1 MDIKDIVE
9 KYKAEDPKL
18 FEYIGRLVEEKAQ
31 EGKWDKGIDE
41 ESEDLT
47 QMLIYEYATSLEKI
61 TKGKVSAKFVVDKLS
76 KQMGKMRYG
85 EYKKGLDEDVT
96 YDNVPVTSKEYT
108 EMCRV
113 KSNFGAHAPTYIE
126 DGREKCA
133 IVLFDNSQQYDYN
146 GKPVTL
152 TGIDLSNLSDIRG
165 TVFHEWSHIMEK
177 CFIKASDLKKE
188 DIIYKEGDSTYINA
202 CLSPDLTMEE
212 YKDYIAN
219 VDNLLQS
226 DEEVMFGG
234 ISTIEINER
243 KSPNRRIMHNQISE
257 GATELLSRLVMKEV
271 GDEVIDSTRYEDKVE
286 FVEKVFKS
294 QGIDEAVATY
304 VTDSR
309 TLTRELEERKID
321 GQSLLHYSSRHL
333 DFLGNVEGVLAR
345 DVISKGVEPEI
356 LEGVKGR
363 LIEFWKTHPES
374 TNADRGVV
382 FNEIIDSLPVELSKP
397 ARRTLVQAISYQDR
411 DREFRAA
418 IDREFPVKEEKPRIA
433 EDVKESAKRLALGRS
448 GKDVKEVSTEVKDTY
463 LGKEET
469 KDEKHQV
476 ESEEIE

>member
-9 KYKAEDPKL
+9 KYKAEDPRL
-18 FEYIGRLVEEKAQ
+18 FEYIGRLVDEKAQ
-31 EGKWDKGIDE
+31 EGKWDKGIDD

-76 KQMGKMRYG
+76 SQMGKMRYG

-152 TGIDLSNLSDIRG
+152 TGIDLSNLSDVRG
-165 TVFHEWSHIMEK
+165 TAFHEWSHIMEK

-271 GDEVIDSTRYEDKVE
+271 GDEVIDPTRYEDKVK
-286 FVEKVFKS
+286 FIEKVFKS

-309 TLTRELEERKID
+309 ALTRELEDKKIN

-418 IDREFPVKEEKPRIA
+418 IDREFPEKEERPRIA
-433 EDVKESAKRLALGRS
+433 EDVKESAKKLALGRN
-448 GKDVKEVSTEVKDTY
+448 GKDIKEVSAEVRDAY
-463 LGKEET
+463 VGKEET
-469 KDEKHQV
+469 KEEKYQA
-476 ESEEIE
+476 ESEELE

>member
-18 FEYIGRLVEEKAQ
+18 FEYIGRLVEEKAR
-31 EGKWDKGIDE
+31 EGKWDKGIDD
-41 ESEDLT
+41 ESKDLT

-76 KQMGKMRYG
+76 SQMGKMRYG

-113 KSNFGAHAPTYIE
+113 KSNFGAHAPTYME
-126 DGREKCA
+126 DGKEKCA

-152 TGIDLSNLSDIRG
+152 TGIDLSNLSDVRG
-165 TVFHEWSHIMEK
+165 TAFHEWSHIMEK

-188 DIIYKEGDSTYINA
+188 DIIYKEGESTYINA

-271 GDEVIDSTRYEDKVE
+271 GDEVIDPTRYEDKVK

-294 QGIDEAVATY
+294 QGIDEAVAIY
-304 VTDSR
+304 ITDSR
-309 TLTRELEERKID
+309 ALTRELEERKID

-333 DFLGNVEGVLAR
+333 DFLGNVEGTLAR
-345 DVISKGVEPEI
+345 DIISKGVEPEI
-356 LEGVKGR
+356 LEGVKGK
-363 LIEFWKTHPES
+363 LMEFWKTHPES

-382 FNEIIDSLPVELSKP
+382 FNEIIDNLPVELSKP
-397 ARRTLVQAISYQDR
+397 ARRTLVQAISYPDR
-411 DREFRAA
+411 DREFKAA
-418 IDREFPVKEEKPRIA
+418 MNREFPEKEERPRIA

-448 GKDVKEVSTEVKDTY
+448 GKDIKEVSAEVRDAY
-463 LGKEET
+463 VGKEET
-469 KDEKHQV
+469 KEEKHQV
-476 ESEEIE
+476 ESEELE

>member
-1 MDIKDIVE
+1 
-9 KYKAEDPKL
+9 
-18 FEYIGRLVEEKAQ
+18 
-31 EGKWDKGIDE
+31 
-41 ESEDLT
+41 
-47 QMLIYEYATSLEKI
+47 
-61 TKGKVSAKFVVDKLS
+61 
-76 KQMGKMRYG
+76 MGKMRYG

-96 YDNVPVTSKEYT
+96 YDNVPVTSREYT

-113 KSNFGAHAPTYIE
+113 RSNFGAHAPTYME
-126 DGREKCA
+126 DGKEKCA
-133 IVLFDNSQQYDYN
+133 IVLFDNRQKYDYN

-188 DIIYKEGDSTYINA
+188 DIIYKEGESTYINA

-219 VDNLLQS
+219 VDKLLQS

-271 GDEVIDSTRYEDKVE
+271 GDEVIDPTRYENKVE
-286 FVEKVFKS
+286 FVEKVFRS

-309 TLTRELEERKID
+309 ALTRELEDKKIN

-356 LEGVKGR
+356 LEGVKGK
-363 LIEFWKTHPES
+363 LIEFWKAHPES
-374 TNADRGVV
+374 TNADKGVV
-382 FNEIIDSLPVELSKP
+382 FNEIIDNLPVELSKP

-411 DREFRAA
+411 DREFKQAL
-418 IDREFPVKEEKPRIA
+418 DREFPEKEERPRIA
-433 EDVKESAKRLALGRS
+433 EDVKGSAKRLALGRS
-448 GKDVKEVSTEVKDTY
+448 GKDIKEVSAEVRDAY

-469 KDEKHQV
+469 KEEKHQV
-476 ESEEIE
+476 ESEELE

>member
-18 FEYIGRLVEEKAQ
+18 FEYIGRLVDEKAQ
-31 EGKWDKGIDE
+31 QGKWDKGIDD

-76 KQMGKMRYG
+76 SQMGKMRYG

-96 YDNVPVTSKEYT
+96 YDNVSVTSKEYT

-113 KSNFGAHAPTYIE
+113 RSNFGAHAPTYME
-126 DGREKCA
+126 DGKEKCA

-152 TGIDLSNLSDIRG
+152 TGIDLSNLSDVRG

-177 CFIKASDLKKE
+177 CFIKASDLKRE
-188 DIIYKEGDSTYINA
+188 DVIYEEGDSTYINA

-271 GDEVIDSTRYEDKVE
+271 GDEVIDPTRYEDKVK
-286 FVEKVFKS
+286 FIEKVFKS

-309 TLTRELEERKID
+309 ALTRELEDKKIN

-411 DREFRAA
+411 DREFKQA
-418 IDREFPVKEEKPRIA
+418 IDREFPEKEERPRIA
-433 EDVKESAKRLALGRS
+433 EDVKESAKRLALERS
-448 GKDVKEVSTEVKDTY
+448 GKDIKEVSAEVRDAY
-463 LGKEET
+463 VGKEET

-476 ESEEIE
+476 ESEEL

>member
-1 MDIKDIVE
+1 MDIKDFVE

-18 FEYIGRLVEEKAQ
+18 FEYIGRLVDKKAQ
-31 EGKWDKGIDE
+31 EGKWDKGIYE

-61 TKGKVSAKFVVDKLS
+61 TKGKVSAKFVVDKLAS
-76 KQMGKMRYG
+76 QMGKMRYG

-113 KSNFGAHAPTYIE
+113 RSNFGAHAPTYIE

-133 IVLFDNSQQYDYN
+133 IVLFDNTQQYDYD
-146 GKPVTL
+146 GRPITL
-152 TGIDLSNLSDIRG
+152 TGIDLSNLSDVRG
-165 TVFHEWSHIMEK
+165 TAFHEWSHIMEK

-271 GDEVIDSTRYEDKVE
+271 GDEVIDPTRYEDKVK
-286 FVEKVFKS
+286 FIEKVFKS

-309 TLTRELEERKID
+309 ALTRELEDKKIN

-433 EDVKESAKRLALGRS
+433 EDVKESAKRLALERN
-448 GKDVKEVSTEVKDTY
+448 GKGVKEVSSEVRDAY
-463 LGKEET
+463 VGKEET
-469 KDEKHQV
+469 KEEKHQV
-476 ESEEIE
+476 ESEEL

>member
-9 KYKAEDPKL
+9 KDKAEDPKL
-18 FEYIGRLVEEKAQ
+18 FEYIGRLVDKKAR

-61 TKGKVSAKFVVDKLS
+61 TKGKVSAKFVVDKLAS
-76 KQMGKMRYG
+76 QMGKMRYG

-113 KSNFGAHAPTYIE
+113 KSNFGAHAPTYVE
-126 DGREKCA
+126 DGKEKCA

-152 TGIDLSNLSDIRG
+152 TGIDLSNLSDVRG
-165 TVFHEWSHIMEK
+165 TAFHEWSHIMEK

-271 GDEVIDSTRYEDKVE
+271 GDEVIDPTRYENKVK
-286 FVEKVFKS
+286 FVEKVFRS

-309 TLTRELEERKID
+309 ALTRELEDKKIN

-356 LEGVKGR
+356 LEGVKGK
-363 LIEFWKTHPES
+363 LIEFWKAHPES
-374 TNADRGVV
+374 TNADKGVV
-382 FNEIIDSLPVELSKP
+382 FNEIIDNLPVELSKP

-433 EDVKESAKRLALGRS
+433 EDVKESAKRLALGRN
-448 GKDVKEVSTEVKDTY
+448 GKGVKEVSSEVRDAY
-463 LGKEET
+463 VGKEET

-476 ESEEIE
+476 ESEEL

>member
-18 FEYIGRLVEEKAQ
+18 FEYIGRLVDKKVQ
-31 EGKWDKGIDE
+31 EGKWDKGIDD

-113 KSNFGAHAPTYIE
+113 KSNFGAHAPTYME
-126 DGREKCA
+126 DGKEKCA
-133 IVLFDNSQQYDYN
+133 IVLFDNNQQYDYN

-152 TGIDLSNLSDIRG
+152 TGIDLSNLSDVRG
-165 TVFHEWSHIMEK
+165 TAFHEWSHIMEK

-271 GDEVIDSTRYEDKVE
+271 GDEVIDPTRYENKVK

-309 TLTRELEERKID
+309 ALTRELEDKKIN

-345 DVISKGVEPEI
+345 DVISKGAEPEI
-356 LEGVKGR
+356 LEGVKGK
-363 LIEFWKTHPES
+363 LIEFWKAHPES
-374 TNADRGVV
+374 TNADKGVV
-382 FNEIIDSLPVELSKP
+382 FNEIIYSLPVELSKP

-418 IDREFPVKEEKPRIA
+418 IDREFPEKEERPRIA
-433 EDVKESAKRLALGRS
+433 EDVKESAKKLALGRN
-448 GKDVKEVSTEVKDTY
+448 GKDIKEVSTEVRDAY
-463 LGKEET
+463 VEKEET
-469 KDEKHQV
+469 KEEKYQA
-476 ESEEIE
+476 ESEELE

>member
-31 EGKWDKGIDE
+31 EGKWDKGIDD
-41 ESEDLT
+41 ESKDLT
-47 QMLIYEYATSLEKI
+47 QMLIYKYATSLEKI

-76 KQMGKMRYG
+76 SQMGKMRYG

-96 YDNVPVTSKEYT
+96 YDNVSVTSKEYT

-113 KSNFGAHAPTYIE
+113 RSNFGAHAPTYME
-126 DGREKCA
+126 DGKEKCA
-133 IVLFDNSQQYDYN
+133 IVLFDNNQQYDYN

-152 TGIDLSNLSDIRG
+152 TGIDLSNLSDVRG
-165 TVFHEWSHIMEK
+165 TAFHEWSHIMEK

-271 GDEVIDSTRYEDKVE
+271 GDEVIDPTRYEDKVK

-294 QGIDEAVATY
+294 QGIDEAVEAY

-309 TLTRELEERKID
+309 ALTRELEERKIN

-411 DREFRAA
+411 DREFKQA
-418 IDREFPVKEEKPRIA
+418 IDREFPEKEERPRIA
-433 EDVKESAKRLALGRS
+433 EDVKESAKRLALERS
-448 GKDVKEVSTEVKDTY
+448 GKDIKEVSAEVRDAY
-463 LGKEET
+463 VGKEET

-476 ESEEIE
+476 ESEEL

>member
-1 MDIKDIVE
+1 
-9 KYKAEDPKL
+9 
-18 FEYIGRLVEEKAQ
+18 
-31 EGKWDKGIDE
+31 
-41 ESEDLT
+41 
-47 QMLIYEYATSLEKI
+47 MLIYEYATSLEKI

-76 KQMGKMRYG
+76 SQMGKMRYG
-85 EYKKGLDEDVT
+85 EYKKGLDDDVT
-96 YDNVPVTSKEYT
+96 YDNAPVTSKEYT

-126 DGREKCA
+126 DGKEKCA

-152 TGIDLSNLSDIRG
+152 TGIDLSNLSDVRG

-177 CFIKASDLKKE
+177 CFIKASVLKRK
-188 DIIYKEGDSTYINA
+188 DVIYEEGDSTYINA

-219 VDNLLQS
+219 VDKLLQS

-271 GDEVIDSTRYEDKVE
+271 GDEVIDPTRYENKVK
-286 FVEKVFKS
+286 FVERVFKS

-309 TLTRELEERKID
+309 ALTRELEDKKIN

-345 DVISKGVEPEI
+345 DVISKGAEPEI
-356 LEGVKGR
+356 LEGVKGK

-433 EDVKESAKRLALGRS
+433 EDVKESAKRLALGRN
-448 GKDVKEVSTEVKDTY
+448 GKGVKEVSSEVRDAY
-463 LGKEET
+463 VGKEET

-476 ESEEIE
+476 ESEEL

>member
-1 MDIKDIVE
+1 MDIKDFVE

-18 FEYIGRLVEEKAQ
+18 FEYIGRLVDKKAR

-76 KQMGKMRYG
+76 SQMGKMRYG

-96 YDNVPVTSKEYT
+96 YDNVPVTSREYT

-113 KSNFGAHAPTYIE
+113 RSNFGAHAPTYME
-126 DGREKCA
+126 AGKEKCA

-152 TGIDLSNLSDIRG
+152 TGIDLSNLSDVRG
-165 TVFHEWSHIMEK
+165 TAFHEWSHIMEK

-271 GDEVIDSTRYEDKVE
+271 GDEVIDPTRYEDKVE

-294 QGIDEAVATY
+294 QGIDEAVAIY
-304 VTDSR
+304 ITDSR
-309 TLTRELEERKID
+309 ALTRELEERKID

-333 DFLGNVEGVLAR
+333 DFLGNVEGTLAR
-345 DVISKGVEPEI
+345 DILSKGAEPEI
-356 LEGVKGR
+356 LEDVKGK
-363 LIEFWKTHPES
+363 LMEFWKTHPES
-374 TNADRGVV
+374 SIADRGVV
-382 FNEIIDSLPVELSKP
+382 FNEIIDNLPVELSKP

-411 DREFRAA
+411 DREFKQA
-418 IDREFPVKEEKPRIA
+418 IDREFPVKEERPKIA
-433 EDVKESAKRLALGRS
+433 EEVKESAKRLALGRS
-448 GKDVKEVSTEVKDTY
+448 GKDVKEVSAEVRDAY
-463 LGKEET
+463 VGKEET
-469 KDEKHQV
+469 KEEKYQA
-476 ESEEIE
+476 ESEELE

>member
-9 KYKAEDPKL
+9 KYKAEDSKL
-18 FEYIGRLVEEKAQ
+18 FEYIGRLVDEKAR

-76 KQMGKMRYG
+76 SQMGKMRYG

-113 KSNFGAHAPTYIE
+113 KSNFGAHAPTYME
-126 DGREKCA
+126 DGKEKCA

-165 TVFHEWSHIMEK
+165 TSFHEWSHIMEK

-219 VDNLLQS
+219 VDKLLQS

-271 GDEVIDSTRYEDKVE
+271 GDEEIDPTRYEDKVK
-286 FVEKVFKS
+286 FVEKVFRS

-309 TLTRELEERKID
+309 ALTRELEDKKIN

-411 DREFRAA
+411 DRVFKQAL
-418 IDREFPVKEEKPRIA
+418 DREFPEIEERPRIA
-433 EDVKESAKRLALGRS
+433 EDVKESAKRLALERS
-448 GKDVKEVSTEVKDTY
+448 GKGVKEVSSEVRDAY
-463 LGKEET
+463 VGKEET

-476 ESEEIE
+476 ESEEL

>member
-31 EGKWDKGIDE
+31 EGKWDKGIDD
-41 ESEDLT
+41 ESKDLT

-76 KQMGKMRYG
+76 SQMGKMRYR

-96 YDNVPVTSKEYT
+96 YDNVSVTSKEYT

-113 KSNFGAHAPTYIE
+113 KSNFGAHAPTYME
-126 DGREKCA
+126 DGKEKCA
-133 IVLFDNSQQYDYN
+133 IVLFDNNQQYDYN

-152 TGIDLSNLSDIRG
+152 TGIDLSNLSDVRG
-165 TVFHEWSHIMEK
+165 TAFHEWSHIMEK

-257 GATELLSRLVMKEV
+257 GATELLSRLVMKEL
-271 GDEVIDSTRYEDKVE
+271 GDEVIDPTRYEDKVK

-294 QGIDEAVATY
+294 QGIDEAVAIY
-304 VTDSR
+304 ITDSR
-309 TLTRELEERKID
+309 ALTRELEERKID

-418 IDREFPVKEEKPRIA
+418 IDREFPEKEERPRIA
-433 EDVKESAKRLALGRS
+433 EDVKESAKKLALGRN
-448 GKDVKEVSTEVKDTY
+448 GKDIKEVSAEVRDAY
-463 LGKEET
+463 VGKEET
-469 KDEKHQV
+469 KEEKHQV
-476 ESEEIE
+476 ESEELE

>member
-18 FEYIGRLVEEKAQ
+18 FEYIGRLVYKKAQ
-31 EGKWDKGIDE
+31 EGKWDKGIDD

-76 KQMGKMRYG
+76 SQMGKMRYV

-152 TGIDLSNLSDIRG
+152 TGIDLSNLSDVRG
-165 TVFHEWSHIMEK
+165 TAFHEWSHIMEK

-271 GDEVIDSTRYEDKVE
+271 GDEVIDPTRYEDKVK
-286 FVEKVFKS
+286 FVEKVFRS
-294 QGIDEAVATY
+294 QGIDEAVAIY
-304 VTDSR
+304 ITDSR
-309 TLTRELEERKID
+309 ALTRELEERKID

-356 LEGVKGR
+356 LEGVKGK
-363 LIEFWKTHPES
+363 LIEFWKAHPES

-397 ARRTLVQAISYQDR
+397 TRRILVQAISYQDR

-448 GKDVKEVSTEVKDTY
+448 GKDVKEAATEVRDAY
-463 LGKEET
+463 VGKEET

-476 ESEEIE
+476 ESEEL

>member
-61 TKGKVSAKFVVDKLS
+61 TKGKVSAKFVVDKLAS
-76 KQMGKMRYG
+76 QMGKMRYG

-113 KSNFGAHAPTYIE
+113 RYNFGAHAPTYIE

-133 IVLFDNSQQYDYN
+133 IVLFDNTQQYDYD
-146 GKPVTL
+146 GRPITL
-152 TGIDLSNLSDIRG
+152 TGIDLSNLSDVRG
-165 TVFHEWSHIMEK
+165 TAFHEWSHIMEK

-271 GDEVIDSTRYEDKVE
+271 GDEVIDPTRYENKVK
-286 FVEKVFKS
+286 FIEKVFKS

-309 TLTRELEERKID
+309 ALTRELEDKKIN

-433 EDVKESAKRLALGRS
+433 EDVKESAKRLALGRN
-448 GKDVKEVSTEVKDTY
+448 GKGVKEVSSEVRDAY
-463 LGKEET
+463 VGKEET
-469 KDEKHQV
+469 KEEKHQV
-476 ESEEIE
+476 ESEEL

>member
-18 FEYIGRLVEEKAQ
+18 FEYIGRLVYKKAQ

-76 KQMGKMRYG
+76 SQMGKMRYG

-113 KSNFGAHAPTYIE
+113 KSNFGAHAPTYVE
-126 DGREKCA
+126 DGKEKCA

-152 TGIDLSNLSDIRG
+152 TGIDLSNLSDVRG
-165 TVFHEWSHIMEK
+165 TAFHEWSHIMEK

-188 DIIYKEGDSTYINA
+188 DIIYEEGDSTYINA

-271 GDEVIDSTRYEDKVE
+271 GDEVIDPTRYENKVK
-286 FVEKVFKS
+286 FVEKVFRS

-309 TLTRELEERKID
+309 ALTRELEDKKIN

-333 DFLGNVEGVLAR
+333 DFLGNVEGTLAR
-345 DVISKGVEPEI
+345 DIISKGAEPEI
-356 LEGVKGR
+356 LEGVKEK
-363 LIEFWKTHPES
+363 LMEFWKTHPES
-374 TNADRGVV
+374 TIADRGVI
-382 FNEIIDSLPVELSKP
+382 FNEIIDNLPVELSKP

-411 DREFRAA
+411 DREFKQA
-418 IDREFPVKEEKPRIA
+418 IDREFPEKEERPRIA
-433 EDVKESAKRLALGRS
+433 EDVKESAKRLALGRN
-448 GKDVKEVSTEVKDTY
+448 GKDIKEVSAEVRDAY
-463 LGKEET
+463 VGKEET

-476 ESEEIE
+476 ESEEL

>member
-9 KYKAEDPKL
+9 KYKAEDPRL
-18 FEYIGRLVEEKAQ
+18 FEYIGRLVDKKAK
-31 EGKWDKGIDE
+31 EGKWDKGIDD

-76 KQMGKMRYG
+76 SQMGKMRYG
-85 EYKKGLDEDVT
+85 EYKKGLDDDVT

-126 DGREKCA
+126 DGKEKCA

-152 TGIDLSNLSDIRG
+152 TGIDLSNLSDVRG

-271 GDEVIDSTRYEDKVE
+271 GDEVIDPTRYEDKVE

-294 QGIDEAVATY
+294 QGIDEAVKTY

-309 TLTRELEERKID
+309 ALTRELEERKID

-333 DFLGNVEGVLAR
+333 DFLGNVEGTLAR
-345 DVISKGVEPEI
+345 DILSKGAEPEI
-356 LEGVKGR
+356 LEGVKGK
-363 LIEFWKTHPES
+363 LMEFWKTHPES

-382 FNEIIDSLPVELSKP
+382 FNEIIDNLPVELSKP

-411 DREFRAA
+411 DRVFKQAL
-418 IDREFPVKEEKPRIA
+418 DREFPEKEERLGIA

-448 GKDVKEVSTEVKDTY
+448 GKDIKEVSTEVKDTY

-476 ESEEIE
+476 ESEELE

>member
-96 YDNVPVTSKEYT
+96 YDNVPVTSREYT

-113 KSNFGAHAPTYIE
+113 KSNFGAHAPTYME

-133 IVLFDNSQQYDYN
+133 IVLFDNRQKYDYN

-271 GDEVIDSTRYEDKVE
+271 GDEVIDPTRYENKVE
-286 FVEKVFKS
+286 FVERVFKS

-309 TLTRELEERKID
+309 ALTRELEDKKIN

-411 DREFRAA
+411 DREFRSA
-418 IDREFPVKEEKPRIA
+418 IDREFPVKEEKSRIA
-433 EDVKESAKRLALGRS
+433 EDVKESAKRLALERS
-448 GKDVKEVSTEVKDTY
+448 GKGVKEVSSEVRDAY
-463 LGKEET
+463 VGKEGT

-476 ESEEIE
+476 ESEELE

>member
-9 KYKAEDPKL
+9 KYKAEDSKF
-18 FEYIGRLVEEKAQ
+18 FEYIGRLVDKKAK
-31 EGKWDKGIDE
+31 EGKWDKGIDD

-76 KQMGKMRYG
+76 SQMGKMRYG

-96 YDNVPVTSKEYT
+96 YDNVPVTSREYT

-113 KSNFGAHAPTYIE
+113 RSNFGAHAPTYME
-126 DGREKCA
+126 AGKEKCA

-165 TVFHEWSHIMEK
+165 TAFHEWSHIMEK

-271 GDEVIDSTRYEDKVE
+271 GDEVIDPTRYEDKVE

-294 QGIDEAVATY
+294 QGIDEAVAIY
-304 VTDSR
+304 ITDSR
-309 TLTRELEERKID
+309 ALTRKLEERKID

-333 DFLGNVEGVLAR
+333 DFLGNVEGTLAR
-345 DVISKGVEPEI
+345 DILSKGAEPEI
-356 LEGVKGR
+356 LEGVKGK
-363 LIEFWKTHPES
+363 LMEFWKTHPES
-374 TNADRGVV
+374 TNADRGVI

-411 DREFRAA
+411 DREFKQA
-418 IDREFPVKEEKPRIA
+418 IDREFPVKEERPKIA
-433 EDVKESAKRLALGRS
+433 EDVKESAKRLALERS
-448 GKDVKEVSTEVKDTY
+448 GKDIKEVSAEVRDAY

-469 KDEKHQV
+469 KEEKYQA
-476 ESEEIE
+476 ESEELE

>member
-18 FEYIGRLVEEKAQ
+18 FEYIGRLVDKKAR

-61 TKGKVSAKFVVDKLS
+61 TKGKVSAKFVVDKLAS
-76 KQMGKMRYG
+76 QMGKMRYG
-85 EYKKGLDEDVT
+85 EYKKGLDEDVA

-113 KSNFGAHAPTYIE
+113 RSNFGAHAPTYME
-126 DGREKCA
+126 DGKEKCA

-152 TGIDLSNLSDIRG
+152 TGIDLSNLSDVRG
-165 TVFHEWSHIMEK
+165 TAFHEWSHIMEK

-271 GDEVIDSTRYEDKVE
+271 GDEVIDPTRYENKVK
-286 FVEKVFKS
+286 FVERVFKS

-309 TLTRELEERKID
+309 ALTRELEDKKIN

-382 FNEIIDSLPVELSKP
+382 FNEIVDSLPVELSKP

-411 DREFRAA
+411 DREFKQA
-418 IDREFPVKEEKPRIA
+418 IDREFPEKEERPRIA
-433 EDVKESAKRLALGRS
+433 EDVKESAKKLALERS
-448 GKDVKEVSTEVKDTY
+448 GKDIKEVSAEVRDAY
-463 LGKEET
+463 VGKEET
-469 KDEKHQV
+469 KEEKHQV
-476 ESEEIE
+476 ESEEL

>member
-9 KYKAEDPKL
+9 KDKAEDPKL
-18 FEYIGRLVEEKAQ
+18 FEYIGRLVDKKAR

-41 ESEDLT
+41 KSEDLT

-61 TKGKVSAKFVVDKLS
+61 TKGKVSAKFVVDKLAS
-76 KQMGKMRYG
+76 QMGKMRYG

-113 KSNFGAHAPTYIE
+113 KSNFGAHAPTYME
-126 DGREKCA
+126 DGKEKCA

-152 TGIDLSNLSDIRG
+152 TGIDLSNLSDVRG
-165 TVFHEWSHIMEK
+165 TAFHEWSHIMEK

-271 GDEVIDSTRYEDKVE
+271 GDEVIDPTRYENKVK
-286 FVEKVFKS
+286 FVERVFKS

-309 TLTRELEERKID
+309 ALTRELEDKKIN

-345 DVISKGVEPEI
+345 DVISKGAEPEI
-356 LEGVKGR
+356 LEGVKGK

-397 ARRTLVQAISYQDR
+397 ARRTLIQAISYQDR

-448 GKDVKEVSTEVKDTY
+448 GKDIKEAATEVRDAY
-463 LGKEET
+463 VGKEET

-476 ESEEIE
+476 ESEEL

>member
-9 KYKAEDPKL
+9 KYKSEDPKL
-18 FEYIGRLVEEKAQ
+18 FEYIGRLVDEKAQ
-31 EGKWDKGIDE
+31 EGKWDKGIDD

-76 KQMGKMRYG
+76 SQMGKMRYG

-96 YDNVPVTSKEYT
+96 YDNVSVTSKEYT

-113 KSNFGAHAPTYIE
+113 RSNFGAHAPTYME
-126 DGREKCA
+126 DGKEKCA

-152 TGIDLSNLSDIRG
+152 TGIDLSNLSDVRG

-188 DIIYKEGDSTYINA
+188 DIIYEEGESTYINA

-257 GATELLSRLVMKEV
+257 GATEFLSRLVMKEV
-271 GDEVIDSTRYEDKVE
+271 GDEVIDPTRYEDKVK

-294 QGIDEAVATY
+294 QGIDEAVEAY

-309 TLTRELEERKID
+309 ALTRELEERKID

-333 DFLGNVEGVLAR
+333 DFLGNVEGTLAR
-345 DVISKGVEPEI
+345 DILSKGAEPEI
-356 LEGVKGR
+356 LEGVKGK
-363 LIEFWKTHPES
+363 LMEFWKTHPES

-382 FNEIIDSLPVELSKP
+382 FNEIIDNLPVELSKP
-397 ARRTLVQAISYQDR
+397 ARRTLVQAISYQNR
-411 DREFRAA
+411 DREFKAA
-418 IDREFPVKEEKPRIA
+418 MNREFPVKEERLRIA

-448 GKDVKEVSTEVKDTY
+448 GKDIKEVSTEVKDTY

-476 ESEEIE
+476 ESEELE

>member
-1 MDIKDIVE
+1 MDIKDFVE

-96 YDNVPVTSKEYT
+96 YDNVPVTSREYT

-113 KSNFGAHAPTYIE
+113 RSNFGAHAPTYVE
-126 DGREKCA
+126 DGKEKCA

-152 TGIDLSNLSDIRG
+152 TGIDLSNLSDVRG
-165 TVFHEWSHIMEK
+165 TAFHEWSHIMEK

-271 GDEVIDSTRYEDKVE
+271 GDEVIDPTRYANKVK
-286 FVEKVFKS
+286 FVERVFKS
-294 QGIDEAVATY
+294 QGIDGAVATY

-309 TLTRELEERKID
+309 ALTRELEDKKIN

-333 DFLGNVEGVLAR
+333 DFLGNVEGVLAI

-356 LEGVKGR
+356 LEGVKGK

-433 EDVKESAKRLALGRS
+433 EDVKESAKRLALGRN
-448 GKDVKEVSTEVKDTY
+448 GKGVREVSSEVRDAY
-463 LGKEET
+463 VGKEET
-469 KDEKHQV
+469 KEEKYQA
-476 ESEEIE
+476 ESEELE

>member
-9 KYKAEDPKL
+9 KYKAEAPKL
-18 FEYIGRLVEEKAQ
+18 FEYIGRLVDKKAR
-31 EGKWDKGIDE
+31 EGKWDKGIDD

-76 KQMGKMRYG
+76 SQMGKMRYG

-113 KSNFGAHAPTYIE
+113 KSNFGAHAPTYME

-152 TGIDLSNLSDIRG
+152 TGIDLSNLSDVRG
-165 TVFHEWSHIMEK
+165 TAFHEWSHIMEK

-188 DIIYKEGDSTYINA
+188 DIIYKEGESTYINA

-226 DEEVMFGG
+226 DEEVMFSG

-271 GDEVIDSTRYEDKVE
+271 GDEVIDPTRYEDKVK

-309 TLTRELEERKID
+309 ALTRELEERKIN

-374 TNADRGVV
+374 TNDDKGVV

-411 DREFRAA
+411 DREFKQA
-418 IDREFPVKEEKPRIA
+418 IDREFPVKEERPKIA
-433 EDVKESAKRLALGRS
+433 EDVKESAKRLALGRN
-448 GKDVKEVSTEVKDTY
+448 GKDIKEVSSEVRDAY
-463 LGKEET
+463 VGKEET
-469 KDEKHQV
+469 KEEKYQV
-476 ESEEIE
+476 ESEEL

>member
-1 MDIKDIVE
+1 MDIKDFVE

-96 YDNVPVTSKEYT
+96 YDNVPVTSREYT

-113 KSNFGAHAPTYIE
+113 RSNFGAHAPTYVE
-126 DGREKCA
+126 DGKEKCA

-152 TGIDLSNLSDIRG
+152 TGIDLSNLSDVRG
-165 TVFHEWSHIMEK
+165 TAFHEWSHIMEK

-271 GDEVIDSTRYEDKVE
+271 GDEVIDPTRYANKVK
-286 FVEKVFKS
+286 FVERVFKS
-294 QGIDEAVATY
+294 QGIDGAVATY

-309 TLTRELEERKID
+309 ALTRELEERKID

-333 DFLGNVEGVLAR
+333 DFLGNAEGTLAR
-345 DVISKGVEPEI
+345 DILSKGAEPEI
-356 LEGVKGR
+356 LEDVKGK
-363 LIEFWKTHPES
+363 LMEFWKTHPES

-397 ARRTLVQAISYQDR
+397 ARRTLLQAISYQDR

-433 EDVKESAKRLALGRS
+433 EDVKESAKRLALGRN
-448 GKDVKEVSTEVKDTY
+448 GKGVREVSSEVRDAY
-463 LGKEET
+463 VGKEET
-469 KDEKHQV
+469 KEEKYQA
-476 ESEEIE
+476 ESEELE

>member
-18 FEYIGRLVEEKAQ
+18 FEYIGRLVDKKAR

-41 ESEDLT
+41 KSEDLT

-61 TKGKVSAKFVVDKLS
+61 TKGKVSAKFVVDKLAS
-76 KQMGKMRYG
+76 QMGKMRYG

-96 YDNVPVTSKEYT
+96 YDNVPVTSREYT

-133 IVLFDNSQQYDYN
+133 IVLFDNRQKYDYN

-152 TGIDLSNLSDIRG
+152 TGIDLSNLSDVRG
-165 TVFHEWSHIMEK
+165 TAFHEWSHIMEK

-271 GDEVIDSTRYEDKVE
+271 GDEVIDPTRYENKVK
-286 FVEKVFKS
+286 FVERVFKS

-309 TLTRELEERKID
+309 ALTRELEDKKIN

-345 DVISKGVEPEI
+345 DVISKGAEPEI
-356 LEGVKGR
+356 LEGVKGK
-363 LIEFWKTHPES
+363 LIEFWKAHPES
-374 TNADRGVV
+374 TNADKGVV

-411 DREFRAA
+411 DREFKQA
-418 IDREFPVKEEKPRIA
+418 IDREFPEKEERPRIA
-433 EDVKESAKRLALGRS
+433 EDVKESAKRLALGRN
-448 GKDVKEVSTEVKDTY
+448 GKDIKEVSAEVRDAY
-463 LGKEET
+463 VGKEET

-476 ESEEIE
+476 ESEEL

>member
-9 KYKAEDPKL
+9 KYKAEDPRL
-18 FEYIGRLVEEKAQ
+18 FEYIGRLVDEKAQ
-31 EGKWDKGIDE
+31 QGKWDKGIDD

-76 KQMGKMRYG
+76 SQMGKMRYG
-85 EYKKGLDEDVT
+85 EYKKGLDDDVT

-113 KSNFGAHAPTYIE
+113 KSNFGAHAPTYME
-126 DGREKCA
+126 DGKEKCA

-152 TGIDLSNLSDIRG
+152 TGIDLSNLSDVRG

-188 DIIYKEGDSTYINA
+188 DIIYEEGESTYINA

-271 GDEVIDSTRYEDKVE
+271 GDEVIDPTRYEDKVK

-294 QGIDEAVATY
+294 KGIDEAVEAY

-309 TLTRELEERKID
+309 ALTRELEERKID

-333 DFLGNVEGVLAR
+333 DFLGNVEGTLAR
-345 DVISKGVEPEI
+345 DILSKGAEPEI
-356 LEGVKGR
+356 LEGVKGK
-363 LIEFWKTHPES
+363 LMEFWKTHPES

-382 FNEIIDSLPVELSKP
+382 FNEIIDNLPVELSKP

-411 DREFRAA
+411 DREFKAA
-418 IDREFPVKEEKPRIA
+418 IDREFPEKEERPRIA

-448 GKDVKEVSTEVKDTY
+448 GKDIKEVSTEVKDTY

-476 ESEEIE
+476 ESEELE

>member
-18 FEYIGRLVEEKAQ
+18 FEYIGRLVDEKAR
-31 EGKWDKGIDE
+31 EGKWDKGIDGSSE
-41 ESEDLT
+41 ELT

-76 KQMGKMRYG
+76 SQMGKMRYG
-85 EYKKGLDEDVT
+85 EYKKGLDDDVT
-96 YDNVPVTSKEYT
+96 YDNVKVTSKEYT

-113 KSNFGAHAPTYIE
+113 KSNFGAHAPTYME
-126 DGREKCA
+126 DGKEKCA
-133 IVLFDNSQQYDYN
+133 IVLFDNNQQYDYN

-152 TGIDLSNLSDIRG
+152 TGIDLSNLSDVRG

-188 DIIYKEGDSTYINA
+188 DIIYEEGDSTYINA

-226 DEEVMFGG
+226 DEEVMFSG

-271 GDEVIDSTRYEDKVE
+271 GDEVIDPTRYEDKVK
-286 FVEKVFKS
+286 FIEKVFKS

-309 TLTRELEERKID
+309 ALTRELEDKKIN

-397 ARRTLVQAISYQDR
+397 ARRTLVQAISYPDR
-411 DREFRAA
+411 DREFKAA
-418 IDREFPVKEEKPRIA
+418 MNREFPEKEERPRIA
-433 EDVKESAKRLALGRS
+433 EDVKESAKRLALGRR

-476 ESEEIE
+476 ESEEL

>member
-76 KQMGKMRYG
+76 SQMGKMRYG

-113 KSNFGAHAPTYIE
+113 RSNFGAHAPTYME
-126 DGREKCA
+126 DGKEKCA

-152 TGIDLSNLSDIRG
+152 TGIDLSNLSDVRG

-271 GDEVIDSTRYEDKVE
+271 GDEVIDPTRYEDKVK

-309 TLTRELEERKID
+309 ALTRELEDKKIN

-333 DFLGNVEGVLAR
+333 DFLGNVEGTLAR
-345 DVISKGVEPEI
+345 DILSKGAEPEI
-356 LEGVKGR
+356 LEGVKEK
-363 LIEFWKTHPES
+363 LMEFWKTHPES
-374 TNADRGVV
+374 SIADRGVI
-382 FNEIIDSLPVELSKP
+382 FNEIVDSLPVELSKP

-411 DREFRAA
+411 DREFRAV
-418 IDREFPVKEEKPRIA
+418 IDREFPEKEERPRIA
-433 EDVKESAKRLALGRS
+433 EDVKESAKRLALQRS
-448 GKDVKEVSTEVKDTY
+448 GKDVKEASTEVRDAY
-463 LGKEET
+463 VGKEET

-476 ESEEIE
+476 ESEELE

>member
-31 EGKWDKGIDE
+31 EGKWDKGIDGSSE
-41 ESEDLT
+41 ELT

-76 KQMGKMRYG
+76 SQMGKMRYG

-96 YDNVPVTSKEYT
+96 YDNVSVTSKEYT

-113 KSNFGAHAPTYIE
+113 RSNFGAHAPTYME
-126 DGREKCA
+126 DGKEKCA
-133 IVLFDNSQQYDYN
+133 IVLFDNTQQYDYD
-146 GKPVTL
+146 GRPITL
-152 TGIDLSNLSDIRG
+152 TGIDLSNLSDVRG
-165 TVFHEWSHIMEK
+165 TAFHEWSHIMEK

-188 DIIYKEGDSTYINA
+188 DIIYKEGESTYINA

-226 DEEVMFGG
+226 DEKVMFGG

-271 GDEVIDSTRYEDKVE
+271 GDVVIDPTRYEDKVK

-309 TLTRELEERKID
+309 ALTRELEERKIN

-356 LEGVKGR
+356 LEGVKGK

-397 ARRTLVQAISYQDR
+397 ARRTLVQAISYPDR
-411 DREFRAA
+411 DRLFKQAL
-418 IDREFPVKEEKPRIA
+418 DREFPEKEERPRIA
-433 EDVKESAKRLALGRS
+433 EDVKGSAKRLALGRS
-448 GKDVKEVSTEVKDTY
+448 GKDIKEVSAEVRDAY

-469 KDEKHQV
+469 KEEKHQV
-476 ESEEIE
+476 ESEELE

>member
-31 EGKWDKGIDE
+31 EGKWDKGIDD

-76 KQMGKMRYG
+76 SQMGKMRYG

-152 TGIDLSNLSDIRG
+152 TGIDLSNLSDVRG
-165 TVFHEWSHIMEK
+165 TAFHEWSHIMEK

-271 GDEVIDSTRYEDKVE
+271 GDVVIDPTRYEDKVK

-309 TLTRELEERKID
+309 ALTRELEERKIN

-411 DREFRAA
+411 DREFKQA
-418 IDREFPVKEEKPRIA
+418 IDREFPEKEERPRIA
-433 EDVKESAKRLALGRS
+433 EDVKESAKRLALERS
-448 GKDVKEVSTEVKDTY
+448 GKDIKEVSAEVRDAY
-463 LGKEET
+463 VGKEET

-476 ESEEIE
+476 ESEEL

>member
-1 MDIKDIVE
+1 MDIKDFVE

-18 FEYIGRLVEEKAQ
+18 FEYIGRLVDKKAQ

-76 KQMGKMRYG
+76 SQMGKMRYG

-113 KSNFGAHAPTYIE
+113 RSNFGAHAPTYVE
-126 DGREKCA
+126 DGKEKCA

-152 TGIDLSNLSDIRG
+152 TGIDLSNLSDVRG
-165 TVFHEWSHIMEK
+165 TAFHEWSHIMEK

-243 KSPNRRIMHNQISE
+243 KSLNRRIMHNQISE

-271 GDEVIDSTRYEDKVE
+271 GDEVIDPTRYEDKVE

-294 QGIDEAVATY
+294 KGIDEAVEAY

-309 TLTRELEERKID
+309 ALTRELEERKID

-356 LEGVKGR
+356 LEGVKGK

-411 DREFRAA
+411 DREFKQA
-418 IDREFPVKEEKPRIA
+418 IDREFPEIEERPRIA
-433 EDVKESAKRLALGRS
+433 EDVKGSAKRLALGRS
-448 GKDVKEVSTEVKDTY
+448 GKDIKEVSAEVRDAY

-469 KDEKHQV
+469 KEEKYQA
-476 ESEEIE
+476 ESEELE

>member
-1 MDIKDIVE
+1 MDIKDFVE

-61 TKGKVSAKFVVDKLS
+61 TKGKVSAKFVVDKLAS
-76 KQMGKMRYG
+76 QMGKMRYG

-113 KSNFGAHAPTYIE
+113 KSNFGAHAPTYME
-126 DGREKCA
+126 DGKEKCA

-152 TGIDLSNLSDIRG
+152 TGIDLSNLSDVRG
-165 TVFHEWSHIMEK
+165 TAFHEWSHIMEK

-188 DIIYKEGDSTYINA
+188 DIIYKEGESTYINA

-271 GDEVIDSTRYEDKVE
+271 GDEVIDPTRYEDKVK

-294 QGIDEAVATY
+294 QGIDEAVAIY
-304 VTDSR
+304 ITDSR
-309 TLTRELEERKID
+309 ALTRELEERKID

-333 DFLGNVEGVLAR
+333 DFLGNVEGTLAR
-345 DVISKGVEPEI
+345 DIISKGVEPEI
-356 LEGVKGR
+356 LEGVKGK
-363 LIEFWKTHPES
+363 LMEFWKTHPES

-382 FNEIIDSLPVELSKP
+382 FNEIIDNLPVELSKP
-397 ARRTLVQAISYQDR
+397 ARRTLVQAISYPDR
-411 DREFRAA
+411 DREFKAA
-418 IDREFPVKEEKPRIA
+418 MNREFPEKEERPRIA

-448 GKDVKEVSTEVKDTY
+448 GKDIKEVSAEVRDAY
-463 LGKEET
+463 VGKEET
-469 KDEKHQV
+469 KEEKHQV
-476 ESEEIE
+476 ESEELE

>member
-1 MDIKDIVE
+1 MIFRETLLK
-9 KYKAEDPKL
+9 KTGAKL
-18 FEYIGRLVEEKAQ
+18 FEYIGRLVDEKAR
-31 EGKWDKGIDE
+31 EGKWDKGIDGSSE
-41 ESEDLT
+41 ELT

-76 KQMGKMRYG
+76 SQMGKMRYG

-113 KSNFGAHAPTYIE
+113 RSNFGAHAPTYIE

-133 IVLFDNSQQYDYN
+133 IVLFDNRQKYDYN

-152 TGIDLSNLSDIRG
+152 TGIDLSNLSDVRG
-165 TVFHEWSHIMEK
+165 TAFHEWSHIMEK

-219 VDNLLQS
+219 VDKLLQS

-271 GDEVIDSTRYEDKVE
+271 GDEVIDPTRYENKVE
-286 FVEKVFKS
+286 FVERVFKS

-309 TLTRELEERKID
+309 ALTRELEDKKIN

-411 DREFRAA
+411 DREFKQA
-418 IDREFPVKEEKPRIA
+418 IDREFPVKEERPKIA
-433 EDVKESAKRLALGRS
+433 EDVKESAKRLALGRN
-448 GKDVKEVSTEVKDTY
+448 GKGVKEVSSEVRDAY
-463 LGKEET
+463 VGKEET
-469 KDEKHQV
+469 KEEKHQI
-476 ESEEIE
+476 ESEEL

>member
-1 MDIKDIVE
+1 MDIKDFVE

-76 KQMGKMRYG
+76 SQMGKMRYG
-85 EYKKGLDEDVT
+85 EYKKWLDEDVT
-96 YDNVPVTSKEYT
+96 YDNVPVTSREYT

-113 KSNFGAHAPTYIE
+113 RSNFGAHAPTYME
-126 DGREKCA
+126 DGKEKCA
-133 IVLFDNSQQYDYN
+133 IVLFDNRQKYDYN

-152 TGIDLSNLSDIRG
+152 TGIDLSNLSDVRG
-165 TVFHEWSHIMEK
+165 TAFHEWSHIMEK

-188 DIIYKEGDSTYINA
+188 DIIYKEGESTYINA

-219 VDNLLQS
+219 VDKLLQS

-271 GDEVIDSTRYEDKVE
+271 GDEVIDPTRYEDKVK

-294 QGIDEAVATY
+294 KGIDEAVATY

-309 TLTRELEERKID
+309 ALTRELEDKKIN

-363 LIEFWKTHPES
+363 LIEFWKAHPES
-374 TNADRGVV
+374 TNANRGVV

-433 EDVKESAKRLALGRS
+433 EDVKESAKRLALGRN
-448 GKDVKEVSTEVKDTY
+448 GKDIKEVSSEVRDAY
-463 LGKEET
+463 VGKEET
-469 KDEKHQV
+469 KEEKYQA
-476 ESEEIE
+476 ESEELE

>member
-9 KYKAEDPKL
+9 KYKAEDSKF
-18 FEYIGRLVEEKAQ
+18 FEYIGRLVDKKAK
-31 EGKWDKGIDE
+31 EGKWDKGIDD

-76 KQMGKMRYG
+76 SQMGKMRYG

-113 KSNFGAHAPTYIE
+113 KSNFGAHAPTYME
-126 DGREKCA
+126 DGKEKCA
-133 IVLFDNSQQYDYN
+133 IVLFDNRQKYNYN

-188 DIIYKEGDSTYINA
+188 DIIYEEGDSTYINA

-271 GDEVIDSTRYEDKVE
+271 GDEVIDPTRYEDKVE

-294 QGIDEAVATY
+294 KGIDEAVAIY
-304 VTDSR
+304 ITDSR
-309 TLTRELEERKID
+309 ALIRELEDKKIN

-411 DREFRAA
+411 DREFKQA

-433 EDVKESAKRLALGRS
+433 EDVKGSAKRLALGRS
-448 GKDVKEVSTEVKDTY
+448 GKDIKEVSAEVRDAY
-463 LGKEET
+463 AGKEET
-469 KDEKHQV
+469 KEEKHQV
-476 ESEEIE
+476 ESEEL

>member
-18 FEYIGRLVEEKAQ
+18 FEYIGRLVDKKVQ
-31 EGKWDKGIDE
+31 EGKWDKGIDD

-76 KQMGKMRYG
+76 KQMGKMRYR

-113 KSNFGAHAPTYIE
+113 KSNFGAHAPTYME
-126 DGREKCA
+126 DGKEKCA

-152 TGIDLSNLSDIRG
+152 TGIDLSNLSDVRG
-165 TVFHEWSHIMEK
+165 TAFHEWSHIMEK

-271 GDEVIDSTRYEDKVE
+271 GDVVIDPTRYENKVE

-294 QGIDEAVATY
+294 KGIDEAVAIY

-309 TLTRELEERKID
+309 ALTRELEERKID
-321 GQSLLHYSSRHL
+321 GQSLIHYSSRHL

-397 ARRTLVQAISYQDR
+397 ARRTLVQAISYPDR
-411 DREFRAA
+411 DRLFKQAL
-418 IDREFPVKEEKPRIA
+418 DREFPEKEERPRIA
-433 EDVKESAKRLALGRS
+433 EDVKGSAKRLALGRS
-448 GKDVKEVSTEVKDTY
+448 GKGVKEVSSEVRDAY
-463 LGKEET
+463 VGKEET
-469 KDEKHQV
+469 KEEKHQV
-476 ESEEIE
+476 ESEELE

>member
-18 FEYIGRLVEEKAQ
+18 FEYIGRLVYKKAQ
-31 EGKWDKGIDE
+31 EGKWDKGIDD

-76 KQMGKMRYG
+76 SQMGKMRYG

-113 KSNFGAHAPTYIE
+113 KSNFGAHAPTYME
-126 DGREKCA
+126 DGKEKCA

-152 TGIDLSNLSDIRG
+152 TGIDLSNLSDVRG
-165 TVFHEWSHIMEK
+165 TAFHEWSHIMEK

-188 DIIYKEGDSTYINA
+188 DIIYKEGESTYINA

-271 GDEVIDSTRYEDKVE
+271 GDEVIDPTRYEDKVK

-294 QGIDEAVATY
+294 QGIDEAVAIY
-304 VTDSR
+304 ITDSR
-309 TLTRELEERKID
+309 ALTRELEERKID

-433 EDVKESAKRLALGRS
+433 EDVKESAKRLALGRN
-448 GKDVKEVSTEVKDTY
+448 GKGVKEVSSEVRDAY
-463 LGKEET
+463 VGKEET

-476 ESEEIE
+476 ESEELE

>member
-18 FEYIGRLVEEKAQ
+18 FEYIGRLVYKKAQ

-113 KSNFGAHAPTYIE
+113 KSNFGAHAPTYME
-126 DGREKCA
+126 DGKEKCA

-152 TGIDLSNLSDIRG
+152 TGIDLSNLSDVRG
-165 TVFHEWSHIMEK
+165 TAFHEWSHIMEK

-271 GDEVIDSTRYEDKVE
+271 GDEVIDPTRYENKVK
-286 FVEKVFKS
+286 FVERVFKS

-309 TLTRELEERKID
+309 ALTRELEERKIN

-333 DFLGNVEGVLAR
+333 DFLGNVEGTLAR
-345 DVISKGVEPEI
+345 DILSKGAEPEV
-356 LEGVKGR
+356 LEDVKEK
-363 LIEFWKTHPES
+363 LMEFWKTHPES
-374 TNADRGVV
+374 TIADRGVI
-382 FNEIIDSLPVELSKP
+382 FNEIIDNLPVELSKP
-397 ARRTLVQAISYQDR
+397 ARRTLVQAISYPDR
-411 DREFRAA
+411 DRVFKQAL
-418 IDREFPVKEEKPRIA
+418 DREFPEKEERPRIA

-448 GKDVKEVSTEVKDTY
+448 GKDIKEVSAEVRDAY

-469 KDEKHQV
+469 KEEKHQV
-476 ESEEIE
+476 ESEELE